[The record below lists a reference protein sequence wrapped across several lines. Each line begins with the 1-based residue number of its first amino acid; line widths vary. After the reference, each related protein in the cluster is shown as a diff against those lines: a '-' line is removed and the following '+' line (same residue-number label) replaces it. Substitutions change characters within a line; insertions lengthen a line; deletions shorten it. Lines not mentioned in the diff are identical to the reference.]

1 MFHNYNSH
9 CASERWKE
17 NWACLH
23 VFCFFSISR
32 MMPGGK
38 TPVRDAD
45 DDARAVAS
53 AVKGDAEAKAGR
65 TFDMFE
71 AVQYKTQV
79 VAGINYYIKVC
90 TL

>member
-1 MFHNYNSH
+1 M
-9 CASERWKE
+9 
-17 NWACLH
+17 
-23 VFCFFSISR
+23 I
-32 MMPGGK
+32 PGGK

-53 AVKGDAEAKAGR
+53 AVKGDAEAKSGR